1 MPNGYSDA
9 MRIFMKML
17 KPFFGYQRQQ
27 DRLSVL
33 FVNDPYLQKQNR
45 SASEI

>member
-17 KPFFGYQRQQ
+17 KLSIGYQRQKAH
-27 DRLSVL
+27 LSVV

-45 SASEI
+45 SGSEI